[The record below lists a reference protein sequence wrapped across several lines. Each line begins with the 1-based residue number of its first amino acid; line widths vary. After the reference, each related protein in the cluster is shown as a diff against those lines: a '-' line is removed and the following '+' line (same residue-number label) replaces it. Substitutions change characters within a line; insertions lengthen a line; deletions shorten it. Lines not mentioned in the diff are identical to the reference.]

1 MMLMDKPVK
10 PAVTLSAEQRRA
22 YSLHLMPY
30 HTPPGALHLKSGKGM
45 YFEDVDGKRYLDFT
59 AQMFACYLGM
69 GNEELAEAI
78 YEQARMF
85 TVVAPHIQTDLRY
98 ALAYRLAAISPE
110 HLNRVAFSVGG
121 GPALESAM
129 KIALKNVKGSRNFVT
144 LWGAYHGGTFASV
157 AATFETTRHQ
167 APEGN
172 SLVLYNQYAGYLNN
186 NCVRAPHP
194 YCYRCPFGLSP
205 DNCRT
210 FCAEA
215 LRQAII
221 NGVMGPLA
229 GVIMEP
235 MQSAGGEFPLPR
247 QYLVRAREICD
258 EFGALLIFDEIQCF
272 ARTGKWFAA
281 EYYGVEPDVIIMGKG
296 VGSGAPISGII
307 IHDRLTPFEDAIEDL
322 HTHQNNHI
330 GFAGALKTLEIIER
344 DRLLENAETMG
355 RYMQEKLRD
364 MQKRFPEI
372 GDIRGAGLKIGVE
385 LVKDPK
391 TRAPLRRAVSNTI
404 CRKSMEKGL
413 MFQLTGHSII
423 KIKPALI
430 VQKEH
435 IDEAMGILEESLR
448 EVLRV

>member
-1 MMLMDKPVK
+1 MSMDRTTK
-10 PAVTLSAEQRRA
+10 PAFALNDDQRRA
-22 YSLHLMPY
+22 YSRHLMPC
-30 HTPPGALHLKSGKGM
+30 HTPSGAIHLKSGKGM
-45 YFEDVDGKRYLDFT
+45 YFEDLQGKRYLDFT

-69 GNEELAEAI
+69 GNDEIAETI

-85 TVVAPHIQTDLRY
+85 TVVPPHLQTDLRY
-98 ALAYRLAAISPE
+98 ALAHRLASIAPR

-121 GPALESAM
+121 GPAVESAM

-172 SLVLYNQYAGYLNN
+172 SLVLYNTYAGSLAT

-194 YCYRCPFGLSP
+194 YCYRCPFGLEPAS
-205 DNCRT
+205 CTT

-215 LRQAII
+215 LRQTIV
-221 NGVMGPLA
+221 NGVIGPAA
-229 GVIMEP
+229 GVILEP

-247 QYLVRAREICD
+247 RYLERAREICD
-258 EFGALLIFDEIQCF
+258 ELGALLIFDEIQCF
-272 ARTGKWFAA
+272 ARTGAWFAA

-296 VGSGAPISGII
+296 IGSGAPIAGII
-307 IHDRLTPFEDAIEDL
+307 IHDRLTPFEDAMEDL
-322 HTHQNNHI
+322 HTYQNNHI

-344 DRLLENAETMG
+344 DRLLENAERMG
-355 RYMQEKLRD
+355 RYLKEKLED
-364 MQKRFPEI
+364 MQVRFPEI
-372 GDIRGAGLKIGVE
+372 GDIRGTGLKVGVE

-391 TRAPLRRAVSNTI
+391 TREPLSRAVADKI
-404 CRKSMEKGL
+404 CAKSMEKGL
-413 MFQLTGHSII
+413 MYQLTGHSII

-430 VQKEH
+430 IRKEH
-435 IDEAMGILEESLR
+435 IDEGMGILEESLR
-448 EVLRV
+448 EVLRA